1 MIGDHC
7 SLFKIQV
14 NGFVYITSVLVSL
27 EGRLSKK
34 EDDLDVLYLLS
45 LVFQTICTAMR
56 FEPANAK
63 VFYHEICK
71 TSLCDT
77 LRLMGCFTP
86 EKKTALN
93 EIDFEIPVN
102 NFNDIY
108 RNLFVGSV
116 TNPV

>member
-1 MIGDHC
+1 M
-7 SLFKIQV
+7 
-14 NGFVYITSVLVSL
+14 NGFVYVTSVLVSL
-27 EGRLSKK
+27 EGRLSQK
-34 EDDLDVLYLLS
+34 ENDSEVLYLIC

-77 LRLMGCFTP
+77 LRLLGCFTS
-86 EKKTALN
+86 EKKTALS
-93 EIDFEIPVN
+93 EIDFEIPAN
-102 NFNDIY
+102 HFQDIY
-108 RNLFVGSV
+108 QNLFFGSV